1 MNPPPLAPVQKFLRF
16 GSWILP
22 LSCKELRTFTKDNV
36 TFIRL
41 LEQRRFGAQLAGKCR
56 SGRKVTMSNDRDIED
71 RLGEIFVSKI
81 LDHADEGHFE
91 DSDLMYIARKL
102 GETSEGPNKMIGN
115 HKRRMKDKPPHRIEM
130 RNILSDFW
138 NVKLYDL
145 ERGDGRDVL
154 IQIFKSPD
162 LTGDGHQDLA
172 KKLEHL
178 YLGEAQNRFVQIL
191 DP

>member
-1 MNPPPLAPVQKFLRF
+1 
-16 GSWILP
+16 
-22 LSCKELRTFTKDNV
+22 
-36 TFIRL
+36 
-41 LEQRRFGAQLAGKCR
+41 
-56 SGRKVTMSNDRDIED
+56 MSNDRDVED

-130 RNILSDFW
+130 RSILSDFW

-154 IQIFKSPD
+154 IQIFKSSN
-162 LTGDGHQDLA
+162 LTGDGVDLA
-172 KKLEHL
+172 KKLSEL
-178 YLGEAQNRFVQIL
+178 QSRPVEKPAVGNPSVIGKKMF
-191 DP
+191 

>member
-1 MNPPPLAPVQKFLRF
+1 
-16 GSWILP
+16 
-22 LSCKELRTFTKDNV
+22 
-36 TFIRL
+36 
-41 LEQRRFGAQLAGKCR
+41 
-56 SGRKVTMSNDRDIED
+56 MSNDRDVEE
-71 RLGEIFVSKI
+71 RLGEEFVSKI

-91 DSDLMYIARKL
+91 DSDLLYIARKL
-102 GETSEGPNKMIGN
+102 GETSGGPNKMIGN
-115 HKRRMKDKPPHRIEM
+115 HKRRMKDKPNHRVEL
-130 RNILSDFW
+130 RSILSDFW

-178 YLGEAQNRFVQIL
+178 YLEEPQNRFVQIL

>member
-1 MNPPPLAPVQKFLRF
+1 
-16 GSWILP
+16 
-22 LSCKELRTFTKDNV
+22 
-36 TFIRL
+36 
-41 LEQRRFGAQLAGKCR
+41 
-56 SGRKVTMSNDRDIED
+56 MSNDRDIED
-71 RLGEIFVSKI
+71 RLGENFVSKI
-81 LDHADEGHFE
+81 LKHADEGHFE

-178 YLGEAQNRFVQIL
+178 YLGEPQNRFVQIL

>member
-1 MNPPPLAPVQKFLRF
+1 
-16 GSWILP
+16 
-22 LSCKELRTFTKDNV
+22 
-36 TFIRL
+36 
-41 LEQRRFGAQLAGKCR
+41 
-56 SGRKVTMSNDRDIED
+56 MSNDRDVED

-130 RNILSDFW
+130 RSILSDFW

-172 KKLEHL
+172 KKLEHF

-191 DP
+191 DT

>member
-1 MNPPPLAPVQKFLRF
+1 
-16 GSWILP
+16 
-22 LSCKELRTFTKDNV
+22 
-36 TFIRL
+36 
-41 LEQRRFGAQLAGKCR
+41 
-56 SGRKVTMSNDRDIED
+56 MSNDRDIED

-81 LDHADEGHFE
+81 LGHADEGHFE

-178 YLGEAQNRFVQIL
+178 YLGEPQNRFVQIL

>member
-1 MNPPPLAPVQKFLRF
+1 
-16 GSWILP
+16 
-22 LSCKELRTFTKDNV
+22 
-36 TFIRL
+36 
-41 LEQRRFGAQLAGKCR
+41 
-56 SGRKVTMSNDRDIED
+56 MSNDRDVED

-91 DSDLMYIARKL
+91 DSDLLYIARKL

-115 HKRRMKDKPPHRIEM
+115 HKRRMKDKPLHRIEM
-130 RNILSDFW
+130 RSILSDFW

-172 KKLEHL
+172 K
-178 YLGEAQNRFVQIL
+178 NWSTFT
-191 DP
+191 

>member
-1 MNPPPLAPVQKFLRF
+1 
-16 GSWILP
+16 
-22 LSCKELRTFTKDNV
+22 
-36 TFIRL
+36 
-41 LEQRRFGAQLAGKCR
+41 
-56 SGRKVTMSNDRDIED
+56 MSNDRDIED

-102 GETSEGPNKMIGN
+102 GEMSEGPNKMIGN

-130 RNILSDFW
+130 RSILSDFW

-191 DP
+191 DT